1 MSVLEKIIQ
10 AERDASALLK
20 ATREESVNLLTNAH
34 DELVSLKT
42 KNAQDLAKQIN
53 VMIKGTNDEI
63 AKVNETFVQKKE
75 EISETIEQSAKAK
88 KARIVKDIFKDITT
102 L

>member
-10 AERDASALLK
+10 AERDASALLL
-20 ATREESVNLLTNAH
+20 ATREETVNLLTSAH

-53 VMIKGTNDEI
+53 VMLKSTNDEI
-63 AKVNETFVQKKE
+63 AKINETFIKKKV

-88 KARIVKDIFKDITT
+88 KAKIVTEIFKDITA